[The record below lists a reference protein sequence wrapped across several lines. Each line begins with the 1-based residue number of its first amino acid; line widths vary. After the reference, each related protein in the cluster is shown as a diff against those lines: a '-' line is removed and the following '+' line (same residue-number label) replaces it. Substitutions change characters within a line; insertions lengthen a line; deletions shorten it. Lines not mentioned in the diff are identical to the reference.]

1 MTDQTSPDDTPK
13 DVPTPQQP
21 DASGAAPALPEMP
34 ALSPEEIKANSA
46 AVSAAYGE
54 GSIQILDLDRGTV
67 RPFPDHSDSDRDP
80 AWSPDGRSI
89 AFISRRPGPLLHS
102 GGARP

>member
-21 DASGAAPALPEMP
+21 DANGAAPALPEMP

-46 AVSAAYGE
+46 AVSSAYGE
-54 GSIQILDLDRGTV
+54 GSIQILEGLE
-67 RPFPDHSDSDRDP
+67 
-80 AWSPDGRSI
+80 
-89 AFISRRPGPLLHS
+89 PGELVVTE
-102 GGARP
+102 GAVFVSNRAAAGSSAAD

>member
-21 DASGAAPALPEMP
+21 DANGAVPALPEMP
-34 ALSPEEIKANSA
+34 ALSAEEVKANSA

-54 GSIQILDLDRGTV
+54 GSDRKSV
-67 RPFPDHSDSDRDP
+67 V
-80 AWSPDGRSI
+80 
-89 AFISRRPGPLLHS
+89 
-102 GGARP
+102 